1 MDANVDDLEDED
13 YVPGS
18 PGEFADEE
26 TQQTADNIHVDINTS
41 QRQGIR
47 AKSAH
52 DDPFRKKIWIK
63 PRTAMESENDDGVVQ
78 SILMS
83 WKLGVIDIRRVYF
96 CDDELEQ
103 SEASLSDD
111 GDLRMDLGGDSDGRD
126 ASAASNAQ
134 LDSNYRIPFGMEEDI
149 RHNVSSGRGNISN
162 DRLETHNS
170 EGPRVPFNSSSS
182 QLVLRSFRSGTQF
195 GYRMWIS
202 NGGLRRVM
210 KRLCGFLESEQA
222 QLEHMSTITDASTAA
237 KQHPDQSAT
246 SYNYGDILR
255 IDISATPQEFV
266 QAYTTLLIL
275 WYEALSL
282 TGQSEGQARELSDSV
297 EADVLR
303 WIEFTQQYMLA
314 TMRSKSALAQLVVS
328 IVECTSDGIAKLEQ
342 LDTKEEYNLVGAAYI
357 GFSFAVALLQ
367 LAFAIAGV
375 RGNSGLAGPRAV
387 GEDDELPIEWEPER
401 FGPEIDKCLQVII
414 RLLSIGLQRHDP
426 FRLGNAEQI
435 WVALLH
441 IFSSGS
447 QGTGSLNKDKHGYGE
462 AKSYYDKGSVADTLT
477 IAGSTIVH
485 VSGVWPAVQRA
496 CKGQGSGD
504 FQYSD
509 SLWAAFAY
517 ILPLSQV
524 SDEGIAAPRTASQ
537 WRPHLASM
545 ADTAVEKQLAVCL
558 KHSAGQKQLR
568 ASNEALVRQAFVRIH
583 SAVVD
588 HGITFGPNS
597 HVYISMYRYLES
609 NSFRSLSI
617 EPLPSLPRFFTRYCG
632 SIKRES
638 SPSDTCTMLWLKAFD
653 ISLSEWNRQLG
664 TIQPT
669 SKPHRH
675 LLRSVRSAVSKMLP
689 TRILTFDS
697 SESRAQL
704 STLANYY
711 AVFLFFLHA
720 MPSGVVRCV
729 RLYTQ
734 FQALLRFKESANLV
748 ARRVYFEAWSAAI
761 MIIARS
767 LRQILESSGHV
778 GLLVEQ
784 LVGKSA
790 VSADAR
796 DFYDALAMA
805 VNSWGESVSTII
817 GDCFADD
824 QRVGK
829 TARSDMSWSLA
840 DVAFM
845 YLQRVLASDALAR
858 HAPTMLILV
867 HSVLSQSFL
876 IDVVTN
882 SADGF
887 GNSNN
892 TATTNYNQ
900 SAGDKG
906 ASFSLNAA
914 ILERLIE
921 IVRVWQD
928 TVLGR
933 HYGGD
938 KNDTNSNRGE
948 TREEKSSSRN
958 VSAMATVAIASPP
971 EREDNSQAAFAA
983 FDSTELLEVT
993 AEIEEVERQAS
1004 FAAVNMAILQL
1015 VHEKYIPALRLRI
1028 IAAFTSLSVNS
1039 RATQLARVPSQ
1050 HQARA
1055 LVATVFVLAPMV
1067 SSCVDAGMRAWESFF
1082 EEHGRES
1089 LYLVPDRRGRRLVLV
1104 LFALATVNVL
1114 RYKGQSTQRLD
1125 VALKD
1130 LWFACACD
1138 LELLPYTHRLA
1149 AALWFKDTV
1158 DKRMACGGECPLAVF
1173 ASAPVDRRLADSR
1186 GMVDDRHLAAR
1197 MRSAETEDARTA
1209 GIEAYEDKA
1218 ALALSLIDGVLQE
1231 IGRSTRGSTTPLHT
1245 RQVLSSWVG
1254 KLVDTARAIKVE
1266 SEQLQYGIVDTR
1278 EVVGDMAERVALLV
1292 RNNCA
1297 DLLQSMNIS
1306 P

>member
-1 MDANVDDLEDED
+1 ASQAYMDANVDDLEDED

-26 TQQTADNIHVDINTS
+26 SQQAAENIHVDVDSPTFRSPRGRNGITYKHAASRRKHRLHGTPSKRARYEQRVADILNKQPGQSGYASDLVDMDLDQLPSISSLLGSRNDDDSTHSNSSKRGHVDPFDIRGVLPFSFMRDISMDNSHKGNADENTS
-41 QRQGIR
+41 GVY
-47 AKSAH
+47 
-52 DDPFRKKIWIK
+52 
-63 PRTAMESENDDGVVQ
+63 ND
-78 SILMS
+78 IERNNT
-83 WKLGVIDIRRVYF
+83 RRWV
-96 CDDELEQ
+96 LT
-103 SEASLSDD
+103 SSSSDD
-111 GDLRMDLGGDSDGRD
+111 NLTMSDNGSDLDSLPNIRHEMAADSYSDGENGIENTRENVADMFSDHLAPPPEHQFSSSRDPLDRTTARNATAAAAAAAAAQRLGSVIHEFAAIDSDSD
-126 ASAASNAQ
+126 TDN
-134 LDSNYRIPFGMEEDI
+134 L
-149 RHNVSSGRGNISN
+149 SSHLSSRPAMNQISKFHTSKE
-162 DRLETHNS
+162 RQTL
-170 EGPRVPFNSSSS
+170 VPFNSSGS
-182 QLVLRSFRSGTQF
+182 QFVLRSFRSGTQF

-210 KRLCGFLESEQA
+210 KRLCGFLESEKV
-222 QLEHMSTITDASTAA
+222 QLEHISTTANASTAV
-237 KQHPDQSAT
+237 KQHLEQSAT

-255 IDISATPQEFV
+255 IDISATAQEFA

-282 TGQSEGQARELSDSV
+282 AGQSEGQARELSDSV

-303 WIEFTQQYMLA
+303 WIEFTQQYMMSKVL
-314 TMRSKSALAQLVVS
+314 SKSALAQLVVS

-367 LAFAIAGV
+367 LAFAITGV
-375 RGNSGLAGPRAV
+375 RGNSGLAGPRAI

-447 QGTGSLNKDKHGYGE
+447 QSTSSLNKDKHGHGE
-462 AKSYYDKGSVADTLT
+462 VESCYDKGSVSDILAT
-477 IAGSTIVH
+477 AGSTIVR

-537 WRPHLASM
+537 WRPRLASM
-545 ADTAVEKQLAVCL
+545 ADIAVENQLAVCL
-558 KHSAGQKQLR
+558 KRSAGQKQLR
-568 ASNEALVRQAFVRIH
+568 ASDEALVRKAFVRIH

-588 HGITFGPNS
+588 HGIAFGPNS

-638 SPSDTCTMLWLKAFD
+638 SPSDTCTMLWLKTFD
-653 ISLSEWNRQLG
+653 MSLSEWNQQLR

-675 LLRSVRSAVSKMLP
+675 LLRNVRSAVSKMLP

-720 MPSGVVRCV
+720 MPSGVVRSV

-734 FQALLRFKESANLV
+734 FQALLRFKESANPV
-748 ARRVYFEAWSAAI
+748 ARRVYFEAWSAAA

-778 GLLVEQ
+778 GSLVEQ

-796 DFYDALAMA
+796 DYYDALAMA
-805 VNSWGESVSTII
+805 VNSWGESVSTVI
-817 GDCFADD
+817 GGCFADD

-829 TARSDMSWSLA
+829 TSRSDMSWNLA

-845 YLQRVLASDALAR
+845 YLQRVLASDALAG

-867 HSVLSQSFL
+867 HSVLDQSFL
-876 IDVVTN
+876 IDVIAN
-882 SADGF
+882 SPDGF
-887 GNSNN
+887 GSSSNAA
-892 TATTNYNQ
+892 TANYNQ
-900 SAGDKG
+900 GAGGKG
-906 ASFSLNAA
+906 TSFSLTAGL
-914 ILERLIE
+914 LERLLE

-928 TVLGR
+928 TVSGR
-933 HYGGD
+933 NYGGD
-938 KNDTNSNRGE
+938 KNDTSSNREE
-948 TREEKSSSRN
+948 TREQKPSSRD
-958 VSAMATVAIASPP
+958 VPAMATVAAALPP

-983 FDSTELLEVT
+983 FDSTELMEVT

-1004 FAAVNMAILQL
+1004 FAA
-1015 VHEKYIPALRLRI
+1015 
-1028 IAAFTSLSVNS
+1028 
-1039 RATQLARVPSQ
+1039 
-1050 HQARA
+1050 
-1055 LVATVFVLAPMV
+1055 
-1067 SSCVDAGMRAWESFF
+1067 
-1082 EEHGRES
+1082 
-1089 LYLVPDRRGRRLVLV
+1089 
-1104 LFALATVNVL
+1104 
-1114 RYKGQSTQRLD
+1114 
-1125 VALKD
+1125 
-1130 LWFACACD
+1130 
-1138 LELLPYTHRLA
+1138 
-1149 AALWFKDTV
+1149 
-1158 DKRMACGGECPLAVF
+1158 
-1173 ASAPVDRRLADSR
+1173 
-1186 GMVDDRHLAAR
+1186 
-1197 MRSAETEDARTA
+1197 
-1209 GIEAYEDKA
+1209 
-1218 ALALSLIDGVLQE
+1218 
-1231 IGRSTRGSTTPLHT
+1231 
-1245 RQVLSSWVG
+1245 
-1254 KLVDTARAIKVE
+1254 
-1266 SEQLQYGIVDTR
+1266 
-1278 EVVGDMAERVALLV
+1278 
-1292 RNNCA
+1292 
-1297 DLLQSMNIS
+1297 
-1306 P
+1306 